1 MPQFKQLPDYPR
13 HSAIAADDEALKWV
27 KTHITAEN
35 AEGAEEFKMSKR
47 HSGIYVR
54 PFFLCVLCDLCGSRC
69 LKAGVGLNAG

>member
-47 HSGIYVR
+47 HSGI
-54 PFFLCVLCDLCGSRC
+54 
-69 LKAGVGLNAG
+69 